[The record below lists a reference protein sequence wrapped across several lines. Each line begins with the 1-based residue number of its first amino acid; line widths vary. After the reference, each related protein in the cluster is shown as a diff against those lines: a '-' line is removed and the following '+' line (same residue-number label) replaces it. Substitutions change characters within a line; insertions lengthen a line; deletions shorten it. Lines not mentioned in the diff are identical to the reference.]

1 MVAER
6 TETANFERFV
16 KEVGPRLQ
24 ECLTAMFGPLVGSE
38 AAADALSYGWEHW
51 DRVSGMD
58 NPAGYLFKVANSR
71 IRRERGRRF
80 VLLDRVDAQRS
91 PWVEPG
97 LPAALERLSSKQRT
111 VVMLV
116 HCFGWSLGEVA
127 GVLGVAKGTVQAHE
141 RRAMSRLR
149 RELGVER

>member
-1 MVAER
+1 MVAEQVI
-6 TETANFERFV
+6 THDFERFV

-24 ECLTAMFGPLVGSE
+24 ESLTAMFGPVVGSD

-51 DRVSGMD
+51 ERVSAME
-58 NPAGYLFKVANSR
+58 NAPGYLFTVAKGR
-71 IRRERGRRF
+71 VRRERGGRF
-80 VLLDRVDAQRS
+80 VVLDRVEAQRS

-127 GVLGVAKGTVQAHE
+127 EVLGISKGTVQSHE

-149 RELGVER
+149 RELGVEQ

>member
-1 MVAER
+1 MVAEQLAAHDF
-6 TETANFERFV
+6 ETFV

-24 ECLTAMFGPLVGSE
+24 QCLTAMFGSLVGTE

-51 DRVSGMD
+51 DRVSEME
-58 NPAGYLFKVANSR
+58 NPGGYLFAVAKGR
-71 IRRERGRRF
+71 VRRERGRRL

-97 LPAALERLSSKQRT
+97 LPGALERLSPKQRT

-116 HCFGWSLGEVA
+116 HCFGWSLAEVA

-149 RELGVER
+149 RELGVDR

>member
-6 TETANFERFV
+6 LATHEFETFAE
-16 KEVGPRLQ
+16 EVGPRLQ
-24 ECLTAMFGPLVGSE
+24 EGLTSLFGPLVGTE

-51 DRVSGMD
+51 DRVSGME
-58 NPAGYLFKVANSR
+58 NPAGYLFAVAKSR
-71 IRRERGRRF
+71 VRRERGRRF
-80 VLLDRVDAQRS
+80 VLLDRVDVQRS

-97 LPAALERLSSKQRT
+97 LPDALESLSPKQRT

-127 GVLGVAKGTVQAHE
+127 GMLGVSKGTVQSHE

-149 RELGVER
+149 RELGVEL